1 MKNFSCGLV
10 LILMAGLFVAGCKSL
25 EPQKPTESYKY
36 APVKPQTSVVSLY
49 ADLDVARLSAIVN
62 SNTDSVLY
70 EDNSF
75 ADNDNDN
82 LMLKA
87 WKNGQVKFSLQDDV
101 LSWEMPLRIE
111 IKKAVFLL
119 SFNHPFGDILEAK
132 GEITLKFKTKLSVN
146 RDWSIQTTTTSDDYD
161 WTKKPTVKIAGVTIP
176 VTYIANILLKVNLG
190 SYSTKIDQTIA
201 DSFDFRK
208 FAEKGWKMMF
218 EPFKIPGGYNA
229 WLTST
234 PYSVSLLP
242 IRGVKGNMRFG
253 LMVHAD
259 VECLLDNQPP
269 AGKVSA
275 LPVMQSLEQP
285 SDTFRINLLTDVPYP
300 TIERLTYEEV
310 RDSSYT
316 FGSKHLSFESMHIY
330 GSNGQLAVETKVK
343 GSIKGTM
350 YLTGTPYFNAADTTL
365 RVKNLKFDL
374 KTKNLWLKS
383 AKWMFNGKLERTITN
398 AIAIPFNSNIREIE
412 KHLADFLNHRQLG
425 YGLELNGKLTK
436 ITVSELML
444 TPLSVKANLVFSGRM
459 SIGIGEAAL
468 KK

>member
-1 MKNFSCGLV
+1 LKNFSCGIV
-10 LILMAGLFVAGCKSL
+10 LILLAGFLATGCKSL
-25 EPQKPTESYKY
+25 EPQKPAESYKY

-49 ADLDVARLSAIVN
+49 ADLDVAKLGAIVN

-82 LMLKA
+82 LILKA

-101 LSWEMPLRIE
+101 LSWELPLRIE

-146 RDWSIQTTTTSDDYD
+146 RDWSIQTATTSDDYE

-190 SYSTKIDQTIA
+190 SYSKKIDQTVA

-208 FAEKGWKMMF
+208 YAEKGWKMMF

-269 AGKVSA
+269 TGKVSA

-285 SDTFRINLLTDVPYP
+285 IDTFRINLLTDVPYP
-300 TIERLTYEEV
+300 TIERMTFEVV

-330 GSNGQLAVETKVK
+330 GSNGQLAVETKVR

-350 YLTGTPYFNAADTTL
+350 YLTGTPYFNPADTTL
-365 RVKNLKFDL
+365 RVRNLKFDL

-383 AKWMFNGKLERTITN
+383 ANWMFNGKVERTITK

-412 KHLADFLNHRQLG
+412 KHLSDFLNHKQLG
-425 YGLELNGKLTK
+425 YGFELNGKLAK

-444 TPLSVKANLVFSGRM
+444 TPQSVKANLVFSGRL
-459 SIGIGEAAL
+459 SIGIEDAAL
-468 KK
+468 KR